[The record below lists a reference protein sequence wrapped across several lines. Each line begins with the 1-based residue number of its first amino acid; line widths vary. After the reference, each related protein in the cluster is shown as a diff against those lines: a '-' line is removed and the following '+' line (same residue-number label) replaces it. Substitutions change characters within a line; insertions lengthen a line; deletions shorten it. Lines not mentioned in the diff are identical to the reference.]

1 MTIDSCKEYKKLD
14 PSIRKAVDMC
24 IAKLEDVIN
33 IIKIRILPSPIY
45 LVMVIL
51 FMI

>member
-24 IAKLEDVIN
+24 IAKLEERYKYYQNQN
-33 IIKIRILPSPIY
+33 ITIPIY